1 MAIFITPGTPGGSNT
16 QVQYNNNGVF
26 DGVPNVTN
34 VTLTRLLESELMRT
48 NGSYSIGTPGSVPFG
63 VGPIAATCMDLAPI
77 GPDQYTVIDI
87 RSGSFC

>member
-1 MAIFITPGTPGGSNT
+1 MSFYITRQVAGDPGE
-16 QVQYNNNGVF
+16 VLYNNGGVLG
-26 DGVPNVTN
+26 GVPNVTN
-34 VTLTRLLESELMRT
+34 VTLTRLLESELIRA

-63 VGPIAATCMDLAPI
+63 VGPIASTGMDLAPI

>member
-1 MAIFITPGTPGGSNT
+1 MSFYSAPRVSGNPGEIH
-16 QVQYNNNGVF
+16 YNNGGVLG
-26 DGVPNVTN
+26 GVPNVTS
-34 VTLTRLLESELMRT
+34 VTLTRLLESELIRS

-63 VGPIAATCMDLAPI
+63 VGPIASTGMGLAPI